1 MLTIPGYRTLEN
13 IYEDSCSLYY
23 RAGRVNDNLPVVLR
37 ILKDGLDCASFT
49 ARYRH
54 DLEISCLLHADS
66 IVTPYALE
74 NVHGLPVLV
83 LEDFGGI
90 PVKKLISERRLTMDE
105 AVSLAAKAAGIL
117 DEIHR
122 KNIIHKNISSSCFIF
137 NRETGQLKISDF
149 SISTALIRET
159 PAVTEVDITGSALA
173 YISPEQTGR
182 MNRSLDYR
190 TDLYSFGVTLYEWF
204 TGRLP
209 FESEDPLEL
218 VHCHI
223 AKQPAPP
230 HQIDASVP
238 EAVSAVVM
246 KLLSKAPEDRYQ
258 SALGLQADMEECRRH
273 LRETGH
279 IDGFIPGRFDIS
291 EKLNITEK
299 LYGRKREIA
308 FLLSA
313 FDRASRGQ
321 MEILLVSG
329 YPGVGKSA
337 LVNEAGKPIR
347 QRKGYFISGKFDQI
361 RRNIAYSAIVEAFRD
376 LIRQIL
382 GEDEQRL
389 KEWREEMLSVL
400 APNEGI
406 IIDLIPE
413 VKLILGSREPV
424 HELGPLETRNRFNI
438 VFLDFLKIFTRR
450 DHPLVLFLDD
460 LQWADSASLEL
471 IELIAADNRT
481 NHFLL
486 IGAYRSNGV
495 DDTHAAMAA
504 MERIR
509 KAGGS
514 IHNIALPPLDI
525 DDISHL
531 IADTLNSAGD
541 EVASLVDAVYR
552 KTEGNPF
559 FTKIFLHSLYDK
571 RILHFTHDAGWRWD
585 TDEINR
591 MEATENVI
599 RLMID
604 RINSLPEAAREML
617 KLSSCLGNPF
627 NLEYLVIITGKTMDE
642 ILSDMQAVLNAGM
655 VIMQSENSCRFVHD
669 SIQEAAYSLIPDESK
684 PAAHLMIGQALLKGT
699 TEEEF
704 DRRLF
709 VITEQLNAGHG
720 LMERESDRV
729 RLAELNLRAGKK
741 SKSSAA
747 FEESLRY
754 LRTAS
759 GMLPENSWDR
769 HFRLTMDIHT
779 ERAEAEYL
787 NTNFEA
793 AEELFDIIIARTGDP
808 VGKTRIYEIKIDLY
822 TMQNK
827 FPEAVYVGLKAL
839 EMLGVNLLKDPSPS
853 LFIEEINKIRSSVEH
868 TEVREL
874 INRPVLT
881 DPYKAAA
888 MRILLHTWT
897 PAYVGVAE
905 LAPLLVAKMTSLSL
919 EHGHTPASS
928 LAYSC
933 YGALLSGVMGDFDSA
948 YEFGTLSRRLME
960 KFNAVDM
967 KCRIFFNIAV
977 FINHWKKGMRSS
989 LDYLE
994 KGYHDG
1000 FRRGD
1005 LQFASYSI
1013 NHYQILSILA
1023 GKRLDDVESAF
1034 SNLYGRMLK
1043 AKQEDAILWFRMFRE
1058 FVLNLKGRPENKLR
1072 LDGHEFSEDDVMHI
1086 WIRANNLTTL
1096 SGLYIVKAI
1105 LCYLYGEYPGALDCC
1120 LKAREY
1126 IKGVTGMALVPV
1138 HNFFYS
1144 LTLAALYR
1152 SAPEAERDSYLEQIN
1167 KNQESMSVWAE
1178 NCPENYMCKY
1188 LLVDAELAAILN
1200 PRTGKAEKTFDEAI
1214 KAAAGS
1220 ENLFDLALANELAA
1234 IFRLNNASDKAGRE
1248 RALYYMTEAYNT
1260 YTLWGAYRKAK
1271 DIEERYGY
1279 LIKSPAVR
1287 NTSAETASAPR
1298 ELLDINTVIKAS
1310 QAISGE
1316 IHLDKL
1322 IAKMMG
1328 IIIENAGAQKG
1339 LLVLEKNDRLYIEA
1353 SVSVGPDKIEV
1364 LQAVPVDN
1372 SPDLSEA
1379 IVRQVFRTGD
1389 NVLLNNASEEGV
1401 FIYDPYIVKNRPRS
1415 ILCTPIRH
1423 KDHVMGV
1430 LYLEN
1435 NLAADV
1441 FTEDRI
1447 ELLNVLLAQAAISL
1461 DNARL
1466 FEERKRSEE
1475 ELERHRLHLEE
1486 LVKERTKELEAKTE
1500 NLKRSEQ
1507 TLIYLLEDVNE
1518 IRADLEKANEKLKE
1532 LDRLKSMFI
1541 ASMSHELRTPLNSII
1556 GFTGLV
1562 LQGMAGEIN
1571 EEQRDQLQRVYA
1583 SAKHLLLLITD
1594 VIDISKI
1601 EVGEIEVF
1609 VEEFSLRD
1617 VLKEA
1622 VSSLRT
1628 QIDEKGLEVEVD
1640 VSPEIRLRTDSR
1652 RLLQCIL
1659 NYLSNAVKFTERGSV
1674 RIRARRVQGSGVG
1687 VQGSEKPAEGRP
1699 RAATEDFVEISV
1711 TDTGIGIKE
1720 EELPK
1725 LFNSFVRL
1733 DSHLKIITPGTGLGL
1748 YLTKKL
1754 ATEVLGGYVYAE
1766 SRYGEG
1772 STFVLRIPEE
1782 LDPFHLKHLSSL
1794 E

>member
-1 MLTIPGYRTLEN
+1 MLTIPGYKVLEK
-13 IYEDSCSLYY
+13 IHEETCSLYY
-23 RAGRVNDNLPVVLR
+23 RAERINDNRPV
-37 ILKDGLDCASFT
+37 ILKALKEGLDYSVFT

-54 DLEISCLLHADS
+54 DFEISGSLHIDS
-66 IVTPYALE
+66 IVKPYALE
-74 NVHGLPVLV
+74 KFRELPVLV

-90 PVKKLISERRLTMDE
+90 AVKKIISGTRPSMHEI
-105 AVSLAAKAAGIL
+105 VSLALKAAGIL
-117 DEIHR
+117 YEIHH

-137 NRETGQLKISDF
+137 NKENGRLKIADF
-149 SISTALIRET
+149 SISTALIREA
-159 PAVTEVDITGSALA
+159 PAVTELDIAGGALA

-190 TDLYSFGVTLYEWF
+190 TDFYSFGATLYEWF

-209 FESEDPLEL
+209 FEGDDPLEL

-223 AKQPAPP
+223 AKQPLSP

-238 EAVSAVVM
+238 GPVSAIVM

-258 SALGLQADMEECRRH
+258 SALGLKADMEEC
-273 LRETGH
+273 LRQLQETGH
-279 IDGFIPGRFDIS
+279 IESFNPGGFDIS

-308 FLLSA
+308 SLLNA
-313 FDRASRGQ
+313 FDRSSRGH

-337 LVNEAGKPIR
+337 LVNEVGKPIR
-347 QRKGYFISGKFDQI
+347 LRKGYFISGKFDQL

-382 GEDEQRL
+382 GENEKSL
-389 KEWREEMLSVL
+389 KKCREDLLSAL
-400 APNEGI
+400 TPNEGI

-413 VKLILGSREPV
+413 VKLILGRGQPV
-424 HELGPLETRNRFNI
+424 RELGPIETRNRFNV
-438 VFLDFLKIFTRR
+438 VFLDFLKTFTREE
-450 DHPLVLFLDD
+450 HPLALFLDD

-471 IELIAADNRT
+471 IELIAADNRA
-481 NHFLL
+481 NHFFL
-486 IGAYRSNGV
+486 IGAYRSNEV
-495 DDTHAAMAA
+495 NSTHAAMIT
-504 MERIR
+504 MEKIR
-509 KAGGS
+509 RAGGS
-514 IHNIALPPLDI
+514 IHNIVLPPLGIADI
-525 DDISHL
+525 RRL
-531 IADTLNSAGD
+531 VADTLNSERE
-541 EVASLVDAVYR
+541 EVGSLVDIVYR

-571 RILHFTHDAGWRWD
+571 KILHFIHNAGWQWD
-585 TDEINR
+585 TDEVNR

-604 RINSLPEAAREML
+604 RINSLPEAAGEIL
-617 KLSSCLGNPF
+617 KLASCLGNTF
-627 NLEYLVIITGKTMDE
+627 NLQYLMIITGKTMDE
-642 ILSDMQAVLNAGM
+642 ILSDMRAVLNAGM
-655 VIMQSENSCRFVHD
+655 VIMQSETSCRFVHD
-669 SIQEAAYSLIPDESK
+669 SIQEAAYSLIPDGGK
-684 PAAHLMIGQALLKGT
+684 PGVHLRIGQALLDNT
-699 TEEEF
+699 TEGEL
-704 DRRLF
+704 DKRLF

-720 LMERESDRV
+720 LMDNDSDRL
-729 RLAELNLRAGKK
+729 RLAELNLKAGKK
-741 SKSSAA
+741 SRSSAA
-747 FEESLRY
+747 FEETLRY
-754 LRTAS
+754 LKAAS
-759 GMLPENSWDR
+759 AMLPGNSWDR
-769 HFRLTMDIHT
+769 HFELAMDIYS

-787 NTNFEA
+787 NTHFKT
-793 AEELFDIIIARTGDP
+793 AEELFDIILARTGDP
-808 VGKTRIYEIKIDLY
+808 VKKTRIYEIRIDLY

-827 FPEAVYVGLKAL
+827 FPEAVDVGFRAL
-839 EMLGVNLLKDPSPS
+839 EMLGVDLLKETSQSVFLD
-853 LFIEEINKIRSSVEH
+853 EILKIRSSVGK
-868 TEVREL
+868 TEISDLFNLPEL
-874 INRPVLT
+874 T
-881 DPYKAAA
+881 APYKAAA

-897 PAYVGVAE
+897 PAYVGVPE
-905 LAPLLVAKMTSLSL
+905 LSPLLVAKMTSLSL
-919 EHGHTPASS
+919 EHGHAPASS

-933 YGALLSGVMGDFDSA
+933 YGALLAGVLADFDSA
-948 YEFGTLSRRLME
+948 YEFGLLSRRLMD
-960 KFNAVDM
+960 KFNALDM

-977 FINHWKKGMRSS
+977 FINHWKNSMRSS

-994 KGYHDG
+994 EGYHDG

-1013 NHYQILSILA
+1013 NHYQILSIFA
-1023 GKRLDDVESAF
+1023 GKKLDDIEMNF
-1034 SNLYGRMLK
+1034 NKLYGLMLK
-1043 AKQEDAILWFRMFRE
+1043 AKQEDAILWFRMFKE
-1058 FVLNLKGRPENKLR
+1058 FVLNLKNRSENKLR
-1072 LDGHEFSEDDVMHI
+1072 LAGHEFSEDEVLHL
-1086 WIRANNLTTL
+1086 WIKANNLTTL
-1096 SGLYIVKAI
+1096 SGLYIVKAVI
-1105 LCYLYGEYPGALDCC
+1105 CYLYGDYSAALDCS
-1120 LKAREY
+1120 LKAKEY
-1126 IKGVTGMALVPV
+1126 IKGITGMVLVPV
-1138 HNFFYS
+1138 HNFFHS
-1144 LTLAALYR
+1144 LTLAALCR
-1152 SAPEAERDSYLEQIN
+1152 CASQPEQCDYPEQIN
-1167 KNQESMSVWAE
+1167 RNQESMFIWAE
-1178 NCPENYMCKY
+1178 NCPENYRCKY
-1188 LLVDAELAAILN
+1188 LLVDAEVSGIAGRSAA
-1200 PRTGKAEKTFDEAI
+1200 KAERCFDEAI
-1214 KAAAGS
+1214 KIAAAT
-1220 ENLFDLALANELAA
+1220 ENLFDMALANELAA
-1234 IFRLNNASDKAGRE
+1234 IFRLNNNNKEQASR
-1248 RALYYMTEAYNT
+1248 YMTEAYNT
-1260 YTLWGAYRKAK
+1260 YKLWGAHRKAK
-1271 DIEERYGY
+1271 DLEEKYGE
-1279 LIKSPAVR
+1279 LIKSPAARDV
-1287 NTSAETASAPR
+1287 SAETAAAPH
-1298 ELLDINTVIKAS
+1298 ELLDITTVIKAS

-1316 IHLDKL
+1316 INLDKL
-1322 IAKMMG
+1322 IAKMME

-1339 LLVLEKNDRLYIEA
+1339 FLVLEKNGGLYIDA
-1353 SVSVGPDKIEV
+1353 SVSVDSDKIEV
-1364 LQAVPVDN
+1364 LRAAPVDD
-1372 SPDLSEA
+1372 SQDFSEA
-1379 IVRQVFRTGD
+1379 IIRQVFRTGD
-1389 NVLLNNASEEGV
+1389 NVLLNNASEEGI

-1423 KDHVMGV
+1423 KDHIMGV

-1466 FEERKRSEE
+1466 FEERKKSEE

-1486 LVKERTKELEAKTE
+1486 LVGERTRELEAKTE

-1571 EEQRDQLQRVYA
+1571 GEQTDQLRRVYA

-1609 VEEFSLRD
+1609 VEEFPLDKILSD
-1617 VLKEA
+1617 A

-1628 QIDEKGLEVEVD
+1628 QIDDKGLAVEVD
-1640 VSPEIRLRTDSR
+1640 ISPPDIRLKTDSR
-1652 RLLQCIL
+1652 RVLQCIL
-1659 NYLSNAVKFTERGSV
+1659 NYLSNAVKFTEKGSV
-1674 RIRARRVQGSGVG
+1674 RISARRVRGSKFRVRGP
-1687 VQGSEKPAEGRP
+1687 EKSAARNPQPATG
-1699 RAATEDFVEISV
+1699 DFVEISV
-1711 TDTGIGIKE
+1711 SDTGIGIKE

-1754 ATEVLGGYVYAE
+1754 ATEVLGGSVSAE
-1766 SRYGEG
+1766 SSYGEG

-1782 LDPFHLKHLSSL
+1782 LDHVT
-1794 E
+1794 

>member
-1 MLTIPGYRTLEN
+1 VLTIPGYRVLEE
-13 IYEDSCSLYY
+13 IHEDSCSLYY
-23 RAGRVNDNLPVVLR
+23 RADRINDNLPVVLK
-37 ILKDGLDCASFT
+37 ILKKGLDRTSFT

-54 DLEISCLLHADS
+54 DLEISGSLHTGS
-66 IVTPYALE
+66 IVTLHALE
-74 NVHGLPVLV
+74 KAHGLPVLV

-90 PVKKLISERRLTMDE
+90 PVKKLIPETGLTMDE
-105 AVSLAAKAAGIL
+105 AIPLAAKAAGIL
-117 DEIHR
+117 GEIHHR
-122 KNIIHKNISSSCFIF
+122 NIIHKNISSSCFVF
-137 NRETGQLKISDF
+137 NRETGCLKISDF
-149 SISTALIRET
+149 GISTVLIREA

-190 TDLYSFGVTLYEWF
+190 TDIYSLGVTLYEWF

-218 VHCHI
+218 VHCHM

-230 HQIDASVP
+230 HQINASVP

-258 SALGLQADMEECRRH
+258 SALGLQADMEECRRQ
-273 LRETGH
+273 LQETGH
-279 IDGFIPGRFDIS
+279 IKWFSPGRFDIS
-291 EKLNITEK
+291 ERLNITEK
-299 LYGRKREIA
+299 LYGRKREIS

-313 FDRASRGQ
+313 FDRASRGH

-329 YPGVGKSA
+329 YPGIGKSA
-337 LVNEAGKPIR
+337 LVNEVGKPIR
-347 QRKGYFISGKFDQI
+347 LRKGYFISGKFDQL
-361 RRNIAYSAIVEAFRD
+361 RKNIAYSAIVEAFRD
-376 LIRQIL
+376 LIRQLL
-382 GEDEQRL
+382 GEDEQSL
-389 KEWREEMLSVL
+389 KRWREELLSVL

-450 DHPLVLFLDD
+450 EHPLVLFLDD

-471 IELIAADNRT
+471 IELIAADNRA

-486 IGAYRSNGV
+486 IGAYRSNEM
-495 DDTHAAMAA
+495 DETHAAMAA

-514 IHNIALPPLDI
+514 IHNITLPPLDME
-525 DDISHL
+525 DISHL
-531 IADTLNSAGD
+531 IADTLNLEGD
-541 EVASLVDAVYR
+541 DVASLVDAVYR

-571 RILHFTHDAGWRWD
+571 KILHFSHDAGWQWD
-585 TDEINR
+585 ADEIKR

-604 RINSLPEAAREML
+604 RINSLPGAAREML
-617 KLSSCLGNPF
+617 KISSCLGNTF
-627 NLEYLVIITGKTMDE
+627 NLEYLVIITGKTREE
-642 ILSDMQAVLNAGM
+642 ILSDMQSVLTAGM

-669 SIQEAAYSLIPDESK
+669 SIQEAAYSLIPGESK
-684 PAAHLMIGQALLKGT
+684 PAVHLMIGQALLNGT
-699 TEEEF
+699 SEDEL

-720 LMERESDRV
+720 LMESESDRV

-754 LRTAS
+754 LKTAS
-759 GMLPENSWDR
+759 AMLPGNSWDR
-769 HFRLTMDIHT
+769 HFRLTMDIYT

-808 VGKTRIYEIKIDLY
+808 VKKTRIYEIKIDLY

-827 FPEAVYVGLKAL
+827 FPEAVYIGLKAL

-853 LFIEEINKIRSSVEH
+853 LFIEEINKIRSSVGD
-868 TEVREL
+868 TGIREL
-874 INRPVLT
+874 INLPVLT
-881 DPYKAAA
+881 DPYRAAA

-905 LAPLLVAKMTSLSL
+905 LAPILVAKMTSLSL

-933 YGALLSGVMGDFDSA
+933 YGALLAGVLSDFDSA
-948 YEFGTLSRRLME
+948 YEFGLLSRKLMD

-994 KGYHDG
+994 KGYQDG

-1023 GKRLDDVESAF
+1023 GKKLDDVESCF
-1034 SNLYGRMLK
+1034 DRLYGRMLK

-1058 FVLNLKGRPENKLR
+1058 FLLNLKGGPENRLR
-1072 LDGHEFSEDDVMHI
+1072 LAGREFSEDNVLHI
-1086 WIRANNLTTL
+1086 WVRANNLTTL

-1105 LCYLYGEYPGALDCC
+1105 LCYLYGEYRGALDCSV
-1120 LKAREY
+1120 KAKEY
-1126 IKGVTGMALVPV
+1126 IKGITGMALVPV
-1138 HNFFYS
+1138 HNFFHS
-1144 LTLAALYR
+1144 LTLAALCR
-1152 SAPEAERDSYLEQIN
+1152 GAQQPERNNYLEQIS
-1167 KNQESMSVWAE
+1167 KNQETMSVWAE
-1178 NCPENYMCKY
+1178 NCPENYRSKY
-1188 LLVDAELAAILN
+1188 LLVEAEVSAILD
-1200 PRTGKAEKTFDEAI
+1200 PGTGEAEKAFDEAVKI
-1214 KAAAGS
+1214 AAGS

-1234 IFRLNNASDKAGRE
+1234 VFRLNNADKEQAS
-1248 RALYYMTEAYNT
+1248 YYMNEAYNT
-1260 YTLWGAYRKAK
+1260 YRLWGAHGKAK
-1271 DIEERYGY
+1271 DLEERYAH
-1279 LIKSPAVR
+1279 LMKPQVVHNA
-1287 NTSAETASAPR
+1287 SAETASAPH

-1316 IHLDKL
+1316 INLDKL

-1339 LLVLEKNDRLYIEA
+1339 FLVLEKNDALYIEA
-1353 SVSVGPDKIEV
+1353 SADVDSDKIEV

-1401 FIYDPYIVKNRPRS
+1401 FVYDPYIVRNMPRS

-1423 KDHVMGV
+1423 KDHIMGV

-1466 FEERKRSEE
+1466 FEERKKSEE

-1486 LVKERTKELEAKTE
+1486 LVRERTRELEAKTE

-1518 IRADLEKANEKLKE
+1518 IRADLERANEKLKE

-1571 EEQRDQLQRVYA
+1571 DEQRDQLQRVYA

-1609 VEEFSLRD
+1609 VEEFSLEEVIND
-1617 VLKEA
+1617 A

-1628 QIDEKGLEVEVD
+1628 QIDDKGLDVEVD
-1640 VSPEIRLRTDSR
+1640 VAPEIRLRTDSR

-1659 NYLSNAVKFTERGSV
+1659 NYLSNAVKFTEEGGV
-1674 RIRARRVQGSGVG
+1674 RIMARRVKGPGTRG
-1687 VQGSEKPAEGRP
+1687 LESEKPGTRKP
-1699 RAATEDFVEISV
+1699 QPVTEDFVEIAV
-1711 TDTGIGIKE
+1711 TDTGIGIRE

-1733 DSHLKIITPGTGLGL
+1733 ESHLKIITPGTGLGL

-1754 ATEVLGGYVYAE
+1754 ATEVLGGSVYAE
-1766 SRYGEG
+1766 STYGKG

-1782 LDPFHLKHLSSL
+1782 LDPLHLKGLSSL